1 LTGEFL
7 RFTAQRFALNFSP
20 VLYFYLK
27 LKVRGGRIFKH
38 NFLFSFGIE
47 NLNFRKRGNF
57 MSSNK
62 AIYQLSARQILLLA
76 FATALL
82 AVGVTACLSN
92 LGGVFQ
98 SGQNANIAL
107 AEEPAATPSGIS
119 NPSLVSDEQN
129 SIEVYKTLAPGV
141 AFITTTSYQQD
152 FWGGQVEEGRGN
164 GSGSVI
170 DNQGHILTNYHVIE
184 GASKLTVSFGGDK
197 VYPARRVGGDPDT
210 DLAVIKIDAPASEL
224 TVVPLGDSDRL
235 VVGQKVLAIGNPFG
249 LDRTLT
255 TGVISGLQR
264 PIRSRATADRPSRP
278 IDAAIQTDAS
288 INPGNSGGPLL
299 DKFGRM
305 IGINSQILSP
315 AGGSVGVGF
324 AVPVN
329 TAKRVVPQ
337 LIQFGEVRRPKLGA
351 NLLPVDRLREQGVS
365 LPVENGLLVRNTIP
379 GGSAAAAGLRGLSQ
393 DAGGEVVLGDIIVSI
408 DGQKVGNIDD
418 LYRLL
423 DKKQIGDTVQAEIVR
438 NGKPQ
443 TVPIKLLTVPTQQQQ
458 PSGRP
463 VRRF

>member
-1 LTGEFL
+1 
-7 RFTAQRFALNFSP
+7 
-20 VLYFYLK
+20 LK
-27 LKVRGGRIFKH
+27 LKIRARRIFKH

-98 SGQNANIAL
+98 SGQNANVAL
-107 AEEPAATPSGIS
+107 AEEPTATPSGIS
-119 NPSLVSDEQN
+119 NPSAVSDEQN
-129 SIEVYKTLAPGV
+129 SIEVYKTLSPGV

-152 FWGGQVEEGRGN
+152 FWGQVEEGRGN

-170 DNQGHILTNYHVIE
+170 DSNGHILTNYHVIE
-184 GASKLTVSFGGDK
+184 NASKLNVSFGGDK
-197 VYPARRVGGDPDT
+197 VYPAKLVGGDPDT

-224 TVVPLGDSDRL
+224 TIVPLGDSDKL

-264 PIRSRATADRPSRP
+264 PIRARNGRP

-299 DKFGRM
+299 DKYGRM

-351 NLLPVDRLREQGVS
+351 NLLPIDRLREQGVS

-393 DAGGEVVLGDIIVSI
+393 DASGEVILGDIIVSI
-408 DGQKVGNIDD
+408 DGQKVNNIDD

-438 NGKPQ
+438 NGKTQ
-443 TVPIKLLTVPTQQQQ
+443 TVPIKLLTVPTQQ